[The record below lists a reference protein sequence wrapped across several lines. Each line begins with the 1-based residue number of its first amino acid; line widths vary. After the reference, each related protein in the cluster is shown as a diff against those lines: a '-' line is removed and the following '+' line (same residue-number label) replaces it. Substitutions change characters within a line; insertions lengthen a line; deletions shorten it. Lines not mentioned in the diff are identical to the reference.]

1 MVYQPGYPKS
11 KSMAKSKPPAK
22 RQYNRRKKASTAMS
36 IPTAPSAY
44 YLCKLKYCE
53 NFQFNISNLTPMVNR
68 VFRVND
74 LFDPNF
80 TGVGH
85 QPFFRDQLYTLYSRA
100 RVLSSKITV
109 QFAPNSN
116 QAVEVVLAPISDGAV
131 DTDYTLLRERK
142 GAKSTIVNLG
152 ALKYLSAVSKT
163 STALGVPKDTVLK
176 DDRFIQYISGVLD
189 VSATNYWQLG
199 ANLMDPSGTACI
211 VMTSIKIEM
220 VALFSDVI
228 QQTAS

>member
-1 MVYQPGYPKS
+1 MVYQPGYPK
-11 KSMAKSKPPAK
+11 KSMPKSKPPAK

-53 NFQFNISNLTPMVNR
+53 NFQFNISSLTPMVNR

-220 VALFSDVI
+220 VALFSDVV